1 MKTDTIFEHIPLVS
15 VAMTTYNGEK
25 YLKEQIDS
33 ILNQSYKN
41 IELVICDDCSKDGTW
56 RILQEYATMDNRIK
70 IVQNSSN
77 LGFIRN
83 FEQAISL
90 CTGDFIALSDQDDIW
105 EPWKLEESLQ
115 AIESYDLVCTNSLL
129 VDENN
134 NSLEYTLKDT
144 LECYSISE
152 NQDLLFKHLCFH
164 NFAQGSTMLARA
176 QFLKSIKI
184 PVETTYRIF
193 HDHWYALNA
202 TVLGNGLMYIDKP
215 SIRYRQHQAQVTVKK
230 EKKEF
235 LRLLTTVH
243 SKSQN
248 DDLIKN
254 CNASIDLCK
263 NILKLPLIENKRK
276 FVLEV
281 KKYFECMKNKNWY
294 TFCFFVKYHDA
305 IYLDNHAFRKTLRI
319 AKRFLGLLIHKIE
332 G

>member
-1 MKTDTIFEHIPLVS
+1 MSNSALVS

-56 RILQEYATMDNRIK
+56 SILQEYAARDDRIK
-70 IVQNSSN
+70 IIQNSSN

-90 CTGDFIALSDQDDIW
+90 CTGEFIALSDQDDIW
-105 EPWKLEESLQ
+105 EAWKITESIQ
-115 AIESYDLVCTNSLL
+115 SIGNYDLVCTNSLL

-134 NSLEYTLKDT
+134 CSLGYTLKDT

-184 PVETTYRIF
+184 PAETTYRIF
-193 HDHWYALNA
+193 HDHWYAINA
-202 TVLGNGLMYIDKP
+202 TLLGNGAIYINKP
-215 SIRYRQHQAQVTVKK
+215 SIRYRQHQEQVTIQK

-235 LRLLTTVH
+235 KRLLTVIH
-243 SKSQN
+243 STNQN
-248 DDLIKN
+248 NNLIN
-254 CNASIDLCK
+254 GCNVSIDLCE
-263 NILKLPLIENKRK
+263 NILKLPLIENKK
-276 FVLEV
+276 MFVLEA

-305 IYLDNHAFRKTLRI
+305 IYLDKNILRKSLRI
-319 AKRFLGLLIHKIE
+319 IKRFLGLLKYKII

>member
-1 MKTDTIFEHIPLVS
+1 MKTDTIFEHIPLIS

-56 RILQEYATMDNRIK
+56 SILQE
-70 IVQNSSN
+70 S
-77 LGFIRN
+77 IRTIGN
-83 FEQAISL
+83 
-90 CTGDFIALSDQDDIW
+90 
-105 EPWKLEESLQ
+105 
-115 AIESYDLVCTNSLL
+115 YDLVCTNSLL

-134 NSLEYTLKDT
+134 SSLGYTLKDT
-144 LECYSISE
+144 LKCYSISE

-176 QFLKSIKI
+176 QFLKAIKI
-184 PVETTYRIF
+184 PVETNYRIF
-193 HDHWYALNA
+193 HDHWYAINA

-235 LRLLTTVH
+235 LKLLTTVH

-248 DDLIKN
+248 DDLINN
-254 CNASIDLCK
+254 CNASIDLCE

-276 FVLEV
+276 FVLEE
-281 KKYFECMKNKNWY
+281 KKYFECMK
-294 TFCFFVKYHDA
+294 TESA
-305 IYLDNHAFRKTLRI
+305 TLD
-319 AKRFLGLLIHKIE
+319 
-332 G
+332 